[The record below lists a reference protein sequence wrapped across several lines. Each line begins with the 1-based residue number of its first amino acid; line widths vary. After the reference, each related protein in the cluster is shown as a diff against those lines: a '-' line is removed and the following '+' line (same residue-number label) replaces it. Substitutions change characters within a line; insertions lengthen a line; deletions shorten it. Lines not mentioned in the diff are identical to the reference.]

1 MKNATATNEELA
13 ESIAESEAA
22 LKKKM
27 EILQATNSEGKY
39 AAEVG
44 RDLTAVEKKY
54 LEVIDKRT
62 DSGTV
67 SNGVLRDP
75 QSGNIILFEKII
87 DGQGTDGT
95 SHPENYTL
103 SYEEGYFDYED
114 TEEEL
119 NKIIKREFTEL

>member
-1 MKNATATNEELA
+1 MPYSTDELDNLPFYQA
-13 ESIAESEAA
+13 LIRKDEA
-22 LKKKM
+22 
-27 EILQATNSEGKY
+27 
-39 AAEVG
+39 
-44 RDLTAVEKKY
+44 KY
-54 LEVIDKRT
+54 LELIDKRT

-75 QSGNIILFEKII
+75 NSKNIILFEKII

-95 SHPENYTL
+95 SHTENHAL
-103 SYEEGYFDYED
+103 SLTSGYFDYED

>member
-1 MKNATATNEELA
+1 MPYSTDELDNLPFYQ
-13 ESIAESEAA
+13 SLIRQDEA
-22 LKKKM
+22 
-27 EILQATNSEGKY
+27 KY
-39 AAEVG
+39 KG
-44 RDLTAVEKKY
+44 L
-54 LEVIDKRT
+54 IDKRT

-75 QSGNIILFEKII
+75 NSRNIILFEKII

-95 SHPENYTL
+95 SHTENHTL

>member
-1 MKNATATNEELA
+1 MPYSTDELTNLPFYQDL
-13 ESIAESEAA
+13 IRQDEA
-22 LKKKM
+22 
-27 EILQATNSEGKY
+27 
-39 AAEVG
+39 
-44 RDLTAVEKKY
+44 KY
-54 LEVIDKRT
+54 LELIDKRT

-75 QSGNIILFEKII
+75 NSGNIILFEKII

-95 SHPENYTL
+95 SHTENHTL

-119 NKIIKREFTEL
+119 NKIIKREFTEF

>member
-1 MKNATATNEELA
+1 MPYSTDELTNLPFYQDL
-13 ESIAESEAA
+13 IRQDEA
-22 LKKKM
+22 
-27 EILQATNSEGKY
+27 
-39 AAEVG
+39 
-44 RDLTAVEKKY
+44 KY
-54 LEVIDKRT
+54 LELIDKRT

-75 QSGNIILFEKII
+75 NSGNIILFEKII

-95 SHPENYTL
+95 SHTENHTL